1 MEPLPK
7 RPRSEFDGHGF
18 RHRAADGR
26 DVGQQSFLPAGK
38 PKPCMKFFSTSGC
51 PFGESCHFLHYVPGG
66 LSSLGIAPVASLSPA
81 SSAANQRKP
90 AGPGGDPSVTVN
102 GFKTKLCNKFNT
114 AEGCRFGDKCHFAHG
129 ESDLRP
135 ANNLS
140 RGNRR
145 PTSNGPPVRAPSP
158 AFSHRPNSAGHP
170 TPSVAEPNFP
180 SQGYAQLN
188 EYSAPDNNDGSAV
201 YPAGPVSENVPVC

>member
-1 MEPLPK
+1 MEPLSK
-7 RPRSEFDGHGF
+7 RPRSEFDGPGF
-18 RHRAADGR
+18 RHLAADGR
-26 DVGQQSFLPAGK
+26 DVGQQSFSPAGK

-66 LSSLGIAPVASLSPA
+66 LSSLGVAPVASLSAA

-145 PTSNGPPVRAPSP
+145 PMSNGPSP
-158 AFSHRPNSAGHP
+158 AFSNRPNPAGSP
-170 TPSVAEPNFP
+170 TLSVSEPNFP
-180 SQGYAQLN
+180 SQGYVQLN
-188 EYSAPDNNDGSAV
+188 EYGAPDNNDASAV
-201 YPAGPVSENVPVC
+201 YPAGPVSENVSVC

>member
-7 RPRSEFDGHGF
+7 RPRSEFDGHGL

-90 AGPGGDPSVTVN
+90 GGPGGDPSVTVN